1 MVTLHCGWLGEPG
14 VVVVGDSADVRFV
27 GGVVGWFLAF
37 STCSWN
43 ALSEQALHQSCEAVG
58 VDAAKQRC
66 VETACLQGSSG
77 WGIARGQLR
86 GTTQNRGAPRKD
98 EGNNTAER

>member
-1 MVTLHCGWLGEPG
+1 MCGGRIG
-14 VVVVGDSADVRFV
+14 TIGGDSADVSLGV
-27 GGVVGWFLAF
+27 GVARWFLAF

-43 ALSEQALHQSCEAVG
+43 VLSEQALHQSCEAVG

-77 WGIARGQLR
+77 WGIAKGQLE
-86 GTTQNRGAPRKD
+86 GTTQNRGAPWKD
-98 EGNNTAER
+98 EGHNTAGS